1 MGAEQNTGGT
11 CRRANSWRQ
20 NEKHDRGDRMC
31 NREAATEAVPADRV
45 HLLIENFFF
54 QLSSGARF
62 SLAAQGLFLEQSNWL
77 RYVTHD
83 ESRNRNSWSLLL
95 VQQLQLIKMQPP
107 RAGLISII
115 YQDLSPLL
123 WPHVTL
129 CTRRAPTYQ
138 EWLKTHCYRC
148 ISSMTCT
155 STDCEN

>member
-1 MGAEQNTGGT
+1 MKCKMVAIIFNVDHCFSPLFFHFPLLFFSLPPFLVLMGAEQNTGGT

-83 ESRNRNSWSLLL
+83 ESRNRNS
-95 VQQLQLIKMQPP
+95 
-107 RAGLISII
+107 
-115 YQDLSPLL
+115 
-123 WPHVTL
+123 
-129 CTRRAPTYQ
+129 
-138 EWLKTHCYRC
+138 
-148 ISSMTCT
+148 
-155 STDCEN
+155 